1 MADVDRGVSTILGY
15 SLNLVVATL
24 VVTGVLI
31 AAGSLVESQRDQAAR
46 AELNVVG
53 ERLVADLETADR
65 LARSADDGHVTVD
78 TRLPTRIA
86 GSPYDVAIVTES
98 GEARAVLSIESTAS
112 DVVVPINN
120 ETAIRASTHRG
131 GDLTITWSEGDPL
144 EVHDG

>member
-24 VVTGVLI
+24 VVKGVLI

-65 LARSADDGHVTVD
+65 LAQIGRAHV
-78 TRLPTRIA
+78 
-86 GSPYDVAIVTES
+86 
-98 GEARAVLSIESTAS
+98 
-112 DVVVPINN
+112 
-120 ETAIRASTHRG
+120 
-131 GDLTITWSEGDPL
+131 
-144 EVHDG
+144 